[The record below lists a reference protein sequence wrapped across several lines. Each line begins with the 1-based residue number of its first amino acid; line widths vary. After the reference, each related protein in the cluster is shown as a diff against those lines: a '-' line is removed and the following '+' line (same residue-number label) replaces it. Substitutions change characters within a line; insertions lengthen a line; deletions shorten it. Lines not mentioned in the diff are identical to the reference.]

1 MAGLLP
7 SIDLEMLQI
16 IIDIHPSG
24 ELIIRTPQKLSTD
37 TAIAILEAG
46 AEILGKRIQEP
57 TIH

>member
-1 MAGLLP
+1 MASLLP
-7 SIDLEMLQI
+7 SIDLEVLQI

-37 TAIAILEAG
+37 TAIAILEAS
-46 AEILGKRIQEP
+46 ADILGKRSQEP

>member
-1 MAGLLP
+1 MASLLP
-7 SIDLEMLQI
+7 SIDLEVLQI

-24 ELIIRTPQKLSTD
+24 ELIIRIPQKLSID

-46 AEILGKRIQEP
+46 AEILGKRSQEP

>member
-1 MAGLLP
+1 MASLLP
-7 SIDLEMLQI
+7 SMDLEMLQI

-24 ELIIRTPQKLSTD
+24 ELIIRTPQKLSND

-46 AEILGKRIQEP
+46 AEILGKRLQEP

>member
-1 MAGLLP
+1 
-7 SIDLEMLQI
+7 MLQI

-37 TAIAILEAG
+37 TAIAILETG
-46 AEILGKRIQEP
+46 AEILGKRLQEP

>member
-7 SIDLEMLQI
+7 SMDLEMLQI

-24 ELIIRTPQKLSTD
+24 ELIIRIPQKLSID

-46 AEILGKRIQEP
+46 AEILGKRSQEP

>member
-1 MAGLLP
+1 MAGSLP

-24 ELIIRTPQKLSTD
+24 ELIIRTPQKLSND

-46 AEILGKRIQEP
+46 AEILGKRLQEP

>member
-7 SIDLEMLQI
+7 SIGLEVLQI

-24 ELIIRTPQKLSTD
+24 ELIIRTPQKLSND

-46 AEILGKRIQEP
+46 AEILGKRLQEP

>member
-1 MAGLLP
+1 M
-7 SIDLEMLQI
+7 DLEVLQI

-24 ELIIRTPQKLSTD
+24 ELIIRTPQKLSND

-46 AEILGKRIQEP
+46 AEILGKRLQEP

>member
-1 MAGLLP
+1 MASLLP
-7 SIDLEMLQI
+7 SIGLEVLQI

-24 ELIIRTPQKLSTD
+24 ELIIRTPQKLSND

-46 AEILGKRIQEP
+46 AEILGKRLQEP

>member
-1 MAGLLP
+1 M
-7 SIDLEMLQI
+7 DLEVLQI

-37 TAIAILEAG
+37 TAIAILEAS
-46 AEILGKRIQEP
+46 ADILGKRSQEP